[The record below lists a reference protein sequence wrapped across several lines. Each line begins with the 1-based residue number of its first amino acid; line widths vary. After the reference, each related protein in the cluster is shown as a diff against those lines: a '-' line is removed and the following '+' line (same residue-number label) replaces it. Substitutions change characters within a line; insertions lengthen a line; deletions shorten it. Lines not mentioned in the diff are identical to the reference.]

1 MAKKTAALLPTTD
14 ELLRQFGDR
23 LRLARLRRRLSAK
36 QVAERAGMAP
46 MTLRSLERGGSGVT
60 MGAYL
65 AVMQMLGIEKDL
77 DLLGKADPVGREL
90 QDAQLPAH
98 TKTTRPGMLP
108 SAKRPATAQRPV
120 PVAGAAAELRH
131 AIEKSP
137 QEKPRK
143 LFDSLPSEQ
152 VRKAL
157 EALPE
162 TQLREALAAMPS
174 VQLREAMDRADAPNR
189 QIKKLLKPSENAR
202 DWIKKSGFANADA
215 LVGLIEPLGS
225 LKKKRR

>member
-1 MAKKTAALLPTTD
+1 MAKKTAALLPITD

-65 AVMQMLGIEKDL
+65 AVMQVLGIEKDL

-98 TKTTRPGMLP
+98 TKTTRPSMPP
-108 SAKRPATAQRPV
+108 SAKRPATAKRLV
-120 PVAGAAAELRH
+120 PVAGAAAALRH
-131 AIEKSP
+131 AIENSP
-137 QEKPRK
+137 QDQLRK
-143 LFDSLPSEQ
+143 MFDSLPSEQ
-152 VRKAL
+152 MRKAL

-162 TQLREALAAMPS
+162 TQMRKALAAMPS
-174 VQLREAMDRADAPNR
+174 VQLREAVDRLDAPNR
-189 QIKKLLKPSENAR
+189 QIKKLLKPAEDAR
-202 DWIKKSGFANADA
+202 DWIKKSGFASADA
-215 LVGLIEPLGS
+215 LAGLIEPLAS
-225 LKKKRR
+225 LKKKGR

>member
-1 MAKKTAALLPTTD
+1 MAKKTAPLLPITD

-65 AVMQMLGIEKDL
+65 AVMQVLGIEKDL
-77 DLLGKADPVGREL
+77 ELLGKTDPVGREL

-98 TKTTRPGMLP
+98 TKAPRSVLQ
-108 SAKRPATAQRPV
+108 SARRPATGKRPLQ
-120 PVAGAAAELRH
+120 VAGAASELRH
-131 AIEKSP
+131 AMESSP
-137 QEKPRK
+137 QEELRK
-143 LFDSLPSEQ
+143 LFNSLPSEQ
-152 VRKAL
+152 MRKAL

-162 TQLREALAAMPS
+162 TQMRKALAAIPS
-174 VQLREAMDRADAPNR
+174 VKLRETLDRLDAPSR
-189 QIKKLLKPSENAR
+189 EIKKLLKRSEDAR
-202 DWIKKSGFANADA
+202 DWIKKSGFASADA
-215 LVGLIEPLGS
+215 LAGLIEPLAS
-225 LKKKRR
+225 LKKKWY